1 MKQHK
6 LIGLGLLA
14 ASVLMGCASK
24 PETAKTE
31 EPKQEAKQAA
41 KPEEEYV
48 RQSSVGSWIPKKV
61 KKSEAVTSEAETNA
75 AKKSLDNM
83 QQRGATAARGSGD

>member
-6 LIGLGLLA
+6 LTGLALLA

-24 PETAKTE
+24 PETANAET
-31 EPKQEAKQAA
+31 AKQPV
-41 KPEEEYV
+41 KQEEEYV

-61 KKSEAVTSEAETNA
+61 KKSEATTSQADTNA
-75 AKKSLDNM
+75 AQDALGNL
-83 QQRGATAARGSGD
+83 QQRGNPNRPAGD